1 MVNQEAGRLQLV
13 FGEKP
18 SPEHRAQLKANGFR
32 WAPKAGA
39 ETAEPAG
46 NPGGREDGV
55 CPSAFWSD
63 STGITAERR
72 EAGGKTEINATL
84 IR

>member
-32 WAPKAGA
+32 WAPKAGVWQRLLNRQA
-39 ETAEPAG
+39 IQAAG
-46 NPGGREDGV
+46 RMEFVRPLSGQTPQELQPN
-55 CPSAFWSD
+55 
-63 STGITAERR
+63 
-72 EAGGKTEINATL
+72 AGKQVEKQKSMQ
-84 IR
+84 R

>member
-1 MVNQEAGRLQLV
+1 M
-13 FGEKP
+13 
-18 SPEHRAQLKANGFR
+18 
-32 WAPKAGA
+32 A